1 MQDLLYLD
9 RLEQAEALLKP
20 RRVEILRRL
29 AEPRTCT
36 QLGRDLGDS
45 PQKVYYHVKRL
56 QSAGLVT
63 LVDERRVRGITEGI
77 YRAVAHSY
85 WVSPALVG
93 RIGPPRESTQYGLG
107 FLLDLSEGLQADL
120 AGLAALEGSPPTLGI
135 SGEIRLRGDQG
146 AAFVADL
153 QAAFQSVLDR
163 YGGGEGTSF
172 RLALACYP
180 RETQAGQ
187 LPLDKGI

>member
-1 MQDLLYLD
+1 MQDVLHLD
-9 RLEQAEALLKP
+9 RIEQADALFKP
-20 RRVEILRRL
+20 RRIEVLRRL

-36 QLGRDLGDS
+36 EIGRDLGDS

-56 QSAGLVT
+56 QSAGLVE

-85 WVSPALVG
+85 WVSPDLVG
-93 RIGPPRESTQYGLG
+93 RVGPPRESNQYGLG
-107 FLLDLSEGLQADL
+107 FLLDLSEELQADL
-120 AGLAALEGSPPTLGI
+120 AGLASQEGSPPTLGI
-135 SGEIRLRGDQG
+135 SGEVRLRGDQG

-153 QAAFQSVLDR
+153 QTAFQAVLDR
-163 YGGGEGTSF
+163 YSGDEGTPF

-180 RETQAGQ
+180 H
-187 LPLDKGI
+187 DDV

>member
-1 MQDLLYLD
+1 MQDVLYLD

-36 QLGRDLGDS
+36 EIARELGDS

-56 QSAGLVT
+56 QSAGLVE
-63 LVDERRVRGITEGI
+63 LADERRVRGITEGI
-77 YRAVAHSY
+77 YRAVAGSY
-85 WVSPALVG
+85 WVSPELVG
-93 RIGPPRESTQYGLG
+93 RIGPPRATDQFGLG
-107 FLLDLSEGLQADL
+107 FLLDLAEELQSD
-120 AGLAALEGSPPTLGI
+120 LAALAAEPAGAPTLGI
-135 SGEIRLRGDQG
+135 SGEIRLRSDQG

-153 QAAFQSVLDR
+153 QAAFQGVIDR
-163 YGGGEGTSF
+163 YDGAQGTAF

-180 RETQAGQ
+180 KHPT
-187 LPLDKGI
+187 

>member
-1 MQDLLYLD
+1 MQDVLYLD

-36 QLGRDLGDS
+36 EIARELGDS

-56 QSAGLVT
+56 QSAGLVE
-63 LVDERRVRGITEGI
+63 LAEERRVRGITEGI
-77 YRAVAHSY
+77 YRAVAGSY
-85 WVSPALVG
+85 WVSPDLVG
-93 RIGPPRESTQYGLG
+93 RIGPPRASDQFGLG
-107 FLLDLSEGLQADL
+107 FLLDLSEELQSD
-120 AGLAALEGSPPTLGI
+120 LAALSTEPAGVPTLGI
-135 SGEIRLRGDQG
+135 SGDIRLRSDQG

-153 QAAFQSVLDR
+153 QAAFQGVLDR
-163 YGGGEGTSF
+163 YHGDEGTAF

-180 RETQAGQ
+180 
-187 LPLDKGI
+187 KGR